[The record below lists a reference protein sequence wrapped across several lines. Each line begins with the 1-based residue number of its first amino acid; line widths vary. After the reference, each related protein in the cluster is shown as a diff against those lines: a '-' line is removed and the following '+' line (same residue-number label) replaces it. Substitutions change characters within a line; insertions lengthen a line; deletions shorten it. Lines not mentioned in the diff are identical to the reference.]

1 MIKRVLQLRAVGAK
15 SLQEQRNMLVEE
27 IKTLSEKIEAE
38 KRAFTQEE
46 DTKFSDLEKQ
56 IQDLDKTIEKIE
68 KARAAAVVVVEPK
81 PEKKAQEDK
90 EELEKRAFAAYVR
103 GIVLEERAAN
113 LTKSDNGAV
122 IPSSIA
128 NKIIQKV
135 HDISPIY
142 SMATRYNLGG
152 TLSIPYYDE
161 DNGDIEMGYR
171 DEFVELTSSSG
182 SFKSIELSG
191 FLAGT
196 LSLISKSLINNSQFD
211 IVSFVVNKMAENI
224 AKWIEKELLIGTSTK
239 IKGFSESKQVVTAA
253 SKTALTVDELIDLQE
268 TIPDLFQSGSIWIM
282 NKATRTHIRK
292 LKDKDGNYLLNRDV
306 SAKWGYT
313 LLGKDVYIS
322 DNMPKI
328 GEGSKSII
336 YYGDMSGLAVKV
348 SEDIGLEVL
357 REKYATQH
365 AIGVVGW
372 LEMDAKVENEQKI
385 AKLKTPA

>member
-1 MIKRVLQLRAVGAK
+1 MRDYKKLLEARNAAVEELRA
-15 SLQEQRNMLVEE
+15 
-27 IKTLSEKIEAE
+27 LSASIQTEN
-38 KRAFTQEE
+38 RAFTDEE
-46 DTKFSDLEKQ
+46 DAKFTELEKK
-56 IQDLDKTIEKIE
+56 IKDLDATIEKLERARELSLADIE
-68 KARAAAVVVVEPK
+68 HEPAK
-81 PEKKAQEDK
+81 QETK
-90 EELEKRAFAAYVR
+90 EELEERAFLAYVK
-103 GIVLEERAAN
+103 GEVLEERAAN
-113 LTKSDNGAV
+113 FTKSDNGAV
-122 IPSSIA
+122 IPASIA
-128 NKIIQKV
+128 NKIIDKV
-135 HDISPIY
+135 KEISPVY
-142 SMATRYNLGG
+142 SMATRYNAKG

-161 DNGDIEMGYR
+161 SAGTIEVAYA
-171 DEFVELTSSSG
+171 DEFVELTSSAG
-182 SFKSIELSG
+182 NFKSIDLTG
-191 FLAGT
+191 FLAASMCL
-196 LSLISKSLINNSQFD
+196 LSRSLINNSQID
-211 IVSFVVNKMAENI
+211 VLSYVVNKMAEKV
-224 AKWIEKELLIGTSTK
+224 ALWIEKELLIGTSTK
-239 IKGFSESKQVVTAA
+239 IKGFSESKQIVTAA

-268 TIPDLFQSGSIWIM
+268 TIPDIFQSGSIWIM
-282 NKATRTHIRK
+282 NKATRTFIRK

-372 LEMDAKVENEQKI
+372 LELDAKVENEQKI

>member
-1 MIKRVLQLRAVGAK
+1 MRDYKKLLEARNAAVEELRA
-15 SLQEQRNMLVEE
+15 
-27 IKTLSEKIEAE
+27 LSASIQTEN
-38 KRAFTQEE
+38 RAFTDEE
-46 DTKFSDLEKQ
+46 DAKFTELEKK
-56 IQDLDKTIEKIE
+56 IKDLDATIEKLERARELSLADIE
-68 KARAAAVVVVEPK
+68 HEPAK
-81 PEKKAQEDK
+81 QESK
-90 EELEKRAFAAYVR
+90 EELEERAFLAYVK
-103 GIVLEERAAN
+103 GEVLEERAAN
-113 LTKSDNGAV
+113 FTKSDNGAV
-122 IPSSIA
+122 IPASIA
-128 NKIIQKV
+128 NKIIDKV
-135 HDISPIY
+135 KEISPVY
-142 SMATRYNLGG
+142 SMATRYNAKG

-161 DNGDIEMGYR
+161 SAGTIEVAYA
-171 DEFVELTSSSG
+171 DEFVELTSSAG
-182 SFKSIELSG
+182 NFKSIDLTG
-191 FLAGT
+191 FLAASMCL
-196 LSLISKSLINNSQFD
+196 LSRSLINNSQID
-211 IVSFVVNKMAENI
+211 VLSYVVNKMAEKV
-224 AKWIEKELLIGTSTK
+224 ALWIEKELLIGTSTK
-239 IKGFSESKQVVTAA
+239 IKGFSESKQIVTAA

-268 TIPDLFQSGSIWIM
+268 TIPDIFQSGSIWIM
-282 NKATRTHIRK
+282 NKATRTFIRK

>member
-1 MIKRVLQLRAVGAK
+1 MRDYKKFLESRNAAVEELRA
-15 SLQEQRNMLVEE
+15 
-27 IKTLSEKIEAE
+27 LSASVQTEN
-38 KRAFTQEE
+38 RAFTDEE
-46 DTKFSDLEKQ
+46 DTKFTELEKK
-56 IQDLDKTIEKIE
+56 IKDLDATIEKLERARELSLADIE
-68 KARAAAVVVVEPK
+68 HEPAK
-81 PEKKAQEDK
+81 QESK
-90 EELEKRAFAAYVR
+90 EELEERAFLAYVK
-103 GIVLEERAAN
+103 GEVLEERAAN
-113 LTKSDNGAV
+113 FTKSDNGAV
-122 IPSSIA
+122 IPASIA
-128 NKIIQKV
+128 NKIIDKV
-135 HDISPIY
+135 KEISPVY
-142 SMATRYNLGG
+142 SMATRYNAKG

-161 DNGDIEMGYR
+161 SAGTIEVAYA
-171 DEFVELTSSSG
+171 DEFVELTSSAG
-182 SFKSIELSG
+182 NFKSIDLTG
-191 FLAGT
+191 FLAASMCL
-196 LSLISKSLINNSQFD
+196 LSRSLINNSQID
-211 IVSFVVNKMAENI
+211 VLSYVVNKMAEKV
-224 AKWIEKELLIGTSTK
+224 ALWIEKELLIGTSTK
-239 IKGFSESKQVVTAA
+239 IKGFSESKQIVTAA

-268 TIPDLFQSGSIWIM
+268 TIPDIFQSGSIWIM
-282 NKATRTHIRK
+282 NKATRTFIRK

>member
-1 MIKRVLQLRAVGAK
+1 MRDYKKILESRNAAVEELRA
-15 SLQEQRNMLVEE
+15 
-27 IKTLSEKIEAE
+27 LSASIQTEN
-38 KRAFTQEE
+38 RAFTDEE
-46 DTKFSDLEKQ
+46 DAKFTELEKK
-56 IQDLDKTIEKIE
+56 IKDLDATIEKLERARELSLADIE
-68 KARAAAVVVVEPK
+68 HEPAK
-81 PEKKAQEDK
+81 QESK
-90 EELEKRAFAAYVR
+90 EELEERAFLAYVK
-103 GIVLEERAAN
+103 GEVLEERAAN
-113 LTKSDNGAV
+113 FTKSDNGAV
-122 IPSSIA
+122 IPASIA
-128 NKIIQKV
+128 NKIIDKV
-135 HDISPIY
+135 KEISPVY
-142 SMATRYNLGG
+142 SMATRYNAKG

-161 DNGDIEMGYR
+161 SAGTIEVAYA
-171 DEFVELTSSSG
+171 DEFVELTSSAG
-182 SFKSIELSG
+182 NFKSIDLTG
-191 FLAGT
+191 FLAASMCL
-196 LSLISKSLINNSQFD
+196 LSRSLINNSQID
-211 IVSFVVNKMAENI
+211 VLSYVVNKMAEKV
-224 AKWIEKELLIGTSTK
+224 ALWIEKELLIGTSTK
-239 IKGFSESKQVVTAA
+239 IKGFSESKQIVTAA

-268 TIPDLFQSGSIWIM
+268 TIPDIFQSGSIWIM
-282 NKATRTHIRK
+282 NKATRTFIRK

>member
-1 MIKRVLQLRAVGAK
+1 MRDYKKLLEARNVAVEELRA
-15 SLQEQRNMLVEE
+15 
-27 IKTLSEKIEAE
+27 LSASIQTEN
-38 KRAFTQEE
+38 RAFTDEE
-46 DTKFSDLEKQ
+46 DAKFTELEKK
-56 IQDLDKTIEKIE
+56 IKDLDATIEKLERARDLSLADIE
-68 KARAAAVVVVEPK
+68 HEPAK
-81 PEKKAQEDK
+81 QETK
-90 EELEKRAFAAYVR
+90 EELEERAFLAYVK
-103 GIVLEERAAN
+103 GEVLEERAAN
-113 LTKSDNGAV
+113 FTKSDNGAV
-122 IPSSIA
+122 IPASIA
-128 NKIIQKV
+128 NKIIDKV
-135 HDISPIY
+135 KEISPVY
-142 SMATRYNLGG
+142 SMATRYNAKG

-161 DNGDIEMGYR
+161 SAGTIEVAYA
-171 DEFVELTSSSG
+171 DEFVELTSSAG
-182 SFKSIELSG
+182 NFKSIDLTG
-191 FLAGT
+191 FLAASMCL
-196 LSLISKSLINNSQFD
+196 LSRSLINNSQID
-211 IVSFVVNKMAENI
+211 VLSYVVNKMAEKV
-224 AKWIEKELLIGTSTK
+224 ALWIEKELLIGTSTK
-239 IKGFSESKQVVTAA
+239 IKGFSESKQIVTAA

-268 TIPDLFQSGSIWIM
+268 TIPDIFQSGSIWIM
-282 NKATRTHIRK
+282 NKATRTFIRK

>member
-1 MIKRVLQLRAVGAK
+1 MRDYKKFLESRNAAVEELRA
-15 SLQEQRNMLVEE
+15 
-27 IKTLSEKIEAE
+27 LSASVQTEN
-38 KRAFTQEE
+38 RTFTDEE
-46 DTKFSDLEKQ
+46 DTKFTELEKK
-56 IQDLDKTIEKIE
+56 IKDLDATIEKLERARELSLADIE
-68 KARAAAVVVVEPK
+68 HEPAK
-81 PEKKAQEDK
+81 QESK
-90 EELEKRAFAAYVR
+90 EELEERAFLAYVK
-103 GIVLEERAAN
+103 GEVLEERAAN
-113 LTKSDNGAV
+113 FTKSDNGAV
-122 IPSSIA
+122 IPASIA
-128 NKIIQKV
+128 NKIIDKV
-135 HDISPIY
+135 KEISPVY
-142 SMATRYNLGG
+142 SMATRYNAKG

-161 DNGDIEMGYR
+161 SAGTIEVAYA
-171 DEFVELTSSSG
+171 DEFVELTSSAG
-182 SFKSIELSG
+182 NFKSIDLTG
-191 FLAGT
+191 FLAASMCL
-196 LSLISKSLINNSQFD
+196 LSRSLINNSQID
-211 IVSFVVNKMAENI
+211 VLSYVVNKMAEKV
-224 AKWIEKELLIGTSTK
+224 ALWIEKELLIGTSTK
-239 IKGFSESKQVVTAA
+239 IKGFSESKQIVTAA

-268 TIPDLFQSGSIWIM
+268 TIPDIFQSGSIWIM
-282 NKATRTHIRK
+282 NKATRTFIRK

>member
-1 MIKRVLQLRAVGAK
+1 MRDYKKLLEARNAAVEELRA
-15 SLQEQRNMLVEE
+15 
-27 IKTLSEKIEAE
+27 LSASIQTEN
-38 KRAFTQEE
+38 RAFTDEE
-46 DTKFSDLEKQ
+46 DAKFTELEKK
-56 IQDLDKTIEKIE
+56 IKDLDTTIEKLERARELSLADIE
-68 KARAAAVVVVEPK
+68 HEPAK
-81 PEKKAQEDK
+81 QESK
-90 EELEKRAFAAYVR
+90 EELEERAFLAYVK
-103 GIVLEERAAN
+103 GEVLEERAAN
-113 LTKSDNGAV
+113 FTKSDNGAV
-122 IPSSIA
+122 IPASIA
-128 NKIIQKV
+128 NKIIDKV
-135 HDISPIY
+135 KEISPVY
-142 SMATRYNLGG
+142 SMATRYNVKG

-161 DNGDIEMGYR
+161 SAGTIEVAYA
-171 DEFVELTSSSG
+171 DEFVELTSSAG
-182 SFKSIELSG
+182 NFKSIDLTG
-191 FLAGT
+191 FLAASMCL
-196 LSLISKSLINNSQFD
+196 LSRSLINNSQID
-211 IVSFVVNKMAENI
+211 VLSYVVNKMAEKV
-224 AKWIEKELLIGTSTK
+224 ALWIEKELLIGTSTK
-239 IKGFSESKQVVTAA
+239 IKGFSESKQIVTAA

-268 TIPDLFQSGSIWIM
+268 TIPDIFQSGSIWIM
-282 NKATRTHIRK
+282 NKATRTFIRK